1 MGIEL
6 KKPNPQ
12 LPQHFQGLLQA
23 YMKDHIFSSREEIF
37 LIAIYDLQWKVLN
50 ESSLGQTLVTLT
62 N

>member
-37 LIAIYDLQWKVLN
+37 LIAIQWKVLN